1 MRAAHRTALAVAAV
15 SLGLATP
22 VLASP
27 ALAAGGGALCE
38 PGTTVTITSAADA
51 ATTDAVR
58 DALIARGLAPAAS
71 GGALTATLAPADAVV
86 DGGSPSVMAVA
97 LHAGELDPSAAV
109 EGSDWAPIG
118 LAGGGAATE
127 SLLTDACG
135 ALEVPAVETPAQ
147 APAPAADAAPA
158 AAPVAAPAEAPV
170 AAQQQAPAAAPQVAA
185 PKAVASKVTPKS
197 AAAPQVAPKA
207 AALKAAAPKAV
218 PAAKAAPAKPA
229 AASPKV
235 AVPAVGPNDKD
246 CRDFSSQADAQAYY
260 VSKGGP
266 TVDPDGLDADRD
278 AVACETW
285 DYGSSDRSGAMLIDS
300 GFGDRADLL
309 GLLGGSL
316 LVAAGVGC
324 ALRIRRVA

>member
-58 DALIARGLAPAAS
+58 DALVARGLAPAAS
-71 GGALTATLAPADAVV
+71 GGAITATLAPADAVV

-97 LHAGELDPSAAV
+97 IHAGELDPAAAV

-127 SLLTDACG
+127 SLLTQACG
-135 ALEVPAVETPAQ
+135 ELEVPAVEAPAQ
-147 APAPAADAAPA
+147 APAADSAPPAAPA
-158 AAPVAAPAEAPV
+158 APAAAPAEAPV
-170 AAQQQAPAAAPQVAA
+170 AAQQQAPAAAPPAA
-185 PKAVASKVTPKS
+185 
-197 AAAPQVAPKA
+197 APKA
-207 AALKAAAPKAV
+207 AAPQAAPAAAPQAAPKAAAPKAAAPKAV

-229 AASPKV
+229 AAAKAAAPI
-235 AVPAVGPNDKD
+235 AVFDDKN
-246 CRDFSSQADAQAYY
+246 CADFATQAEAQALYD
-260 VSKGGP
+260 SLGG
-266 TVDPDGLDADRD
+266 VANDVHRLDSDRD
-278 AVACETW
+278 GIPCETMLA
-285 DYGSSDRSGAMLIDS
+285 SDRSGAMLIDS
-300 GFGDRADLL
+300 GFGDQADLL

>member
-38 PGTTVTITSAADA
+38 PGTTVTITSAADT
-51 ATTDAVR
+51 ATTDAVH
-58 DALIARGLAPAAS
+58 DALVARGLAPAAS
-71 GGALTATLAPADAVV
+71 GGTLTATLAPADTVV

-97 LHAGELDPSAAV
+97 LHAGELDPAVAV

-127 SLLTDACG
+127 SLLTQACG
-135 ALEVPAVETPAQ
+135 DLEVPAVETPAQ
-147 APAPAADAAPA
+147 APVAAPQAAPA
-158 AAPVAAPAEAPV
+158 AAPAAVPAEAPV
-170 AAQQQAPAAAPQVAA
+170 AAQQQAPAAAPQAAA
-185 PKAVASKVTPKS
+185 PK
-197 AAAPQVAPKA
+197 AAAPQVAPKEA
-207 AALKAAAPKAV
+207 AAPKAVAPKAAAPKAV

-229 AASPKV
+229 AAAPKV

-246 CRDFSSQADAQAYY
+246 CRDFSSQAEAQAYY

-266 TVDPDGLDADRD
+266 TMDPDGLDADRD

-285 DYGSSDRSGAMLIDS
+285 DYGSTDRSGAMLIDS
-300 GFGDRADLL
+300 GFGDQADLL

>member
-1 MRAAHRTALAVAAV
+1 MRAAHRTALAIAAV

-58 DALIARGLAPAAS
+58 DALVARGLAPAAS
-71 GGALTATLAPADAVV
+71 GGAITATLAPADAVV

-97 LHAGELDPSAAV
+97 LHAGGLDPAAAV
-109 EGSDWAPIG
+109 EGTDWAPIG

-127 SLLTDACG
+127 SLLTQACG
-135 ALEVPAVETPAQ
+135 ELEVPAVETPAQ
-147 APAPAADAAPA
+147 APVAAPQAAPA
-158 AAPVAAPAEAPV
+158 AAPAAVPAEAPV
-170 AAQQQAPAAAPQVAA
+170 AAQQQAPAAAPQAAA
-185 PKAVASKVTPKS
+185 PK
-197 AAAPQVAPKA
+197 AAAPQVAPKEA
-207 AALKAAAPKAV
+207 AAPKAVAPRAAAPKAV

-229 AASPKV
+229 AAAPKV

-246 CRDFSSQADAQAYY
+246 CRDFSSQAEAQAYY

-266 TVDPDGLDADRD
+266 TMDPDGLDADRD

-285 DYGSSDRSGAMLIDS
+285 DYGSTDRSGAMLIDS
-300 GFGDRADLL
+300 GFGDQADLL

>member
-58 DALIARGLAPAAS
+58 DALVARGLAPAAS

-97 LHAGELDPSAAV
+97 LHAGELDPAAAV

-127 SLLTDACG
+127 SLLTQACG
-135 ALEVPAVETPAQ
+135 ELDVPAVEAPAQ
-147 APAPAADAAPA
+147 APAQSPAPAADAAPA

-185 PKAVASKVTPKS
+185 PKAAAPQAAP
-197 AAAPQVAPKA
+197 AAAPRAATKA
-207 AALKAAAPKAV
+207 AAPKAAAPKAV

-229 AASPKV
+229 SAAKAAAPI
-235 AVPAVGPNDKD
+235 AVFDDKN
-246 CRDFSSQADAQAYY
+246 CADFATQAEAQALYD
-260 VSKGGP
+260 SLGG
-266 TVDPDGLDADRD
+266 VANDVHRLDSDRD
-278 AVACETW
+278 GIPCETMLA
-285 DYGSSDRSGAMLIDS
+285 SDRSGAMLIDS
-300 GFGDRADLL
+300 GFGDQADLL

>member
-38 PGTTVTITSAADA
+38 PGTTVTIASAADA

-58 DALIARGLAPAAS
+58 DALVARGLAPAAS
-71 GGALTATLAPADAVV
+71 GGALTATLAPADTLV

-97 LHAGELDPSAAV
+97 LHAGELDPAVAV

-127 SLLTDACG
+127 SLLTQACG
-135 ALEVPAVETPAQ
+135 ELEVPAVETPAQ
-147 APAPAADAAPA
+147 APVAAPQAAPA
-158 AAPVAAPAEAPV
+158 AAPAAVPAEAPV
-170 AAQQQAPAAAPQVAA
+170 AAQQQAPAAAPQAAA
-185 PKAVASKVTPKS
+185 PK
-197 AAAPQVAPKA
+197 AAAPQVAPKEA
-207 AALKAAAPKAV
+207 AAPKAVAPKAAAPKAV

-229 AASPKV
+229 AAAPKV

-246 CRDFSSQADAQAYY
+246 CRDFSSQAEAQAYY

-266 TVDPDGLDADRD
+266 TMDPDGLDADRD

-285 DYGSSDRSGAMLIDS
+285 DYGSTDRSGAMLIDS
-300 GFGDRADLL
+300 GFGDQADLL

>member
-38 PGTTVTITSAADA
+38 PGTTVTITSAADT

-58 DALIARGLAPAAS
+58 DALVARGLAPAAS
-71 GGALTATLAPADAVV
+71 GGALTATLAPADTVV

-97 LHAGELDPSAAV
+97 LHAGELDPAVAV

-127 SLLTDACG
+127 SLLTQACG
-135 ALEVPAVETPAQ
+135 ALEVPAVEAPAQ
-147 APAPAADAAPA
+147 AYAADAAPA
-158 AAPVAAPAEAPV
+158 AAPEAAPAEAPV
-170 AAQQQAPAAAPQVAA
+170 AAQQQAPAAAPQAA
-185 PKAVASKVTPKS
+185 
-197 AAAPQVAPKA
+197 APKA
-207 AALKAAAPKAV
+207 AAPQAAPKSAPQAAPKAAAPKAAAPKAV

-229 AASPKV
+229 SAAKAAAPI
-235 AVPAVGPNDKD
+235 AVFDDKN
-246 CRDFSSQADAQAYY
+246 CADFATQAEAQALYD
-260 VSKGGP
+260 SLGG
-266 TVDPDGLDADRD
+266 VANDVHRLDSDRD
-278 AVACETW
+278 GIPCETMLA
-285 DYGSSDRSGAMLIDS
+285 SNRSGAMLIDS
-300 GFGDRADLL
+300 GFGDQADLL

-324 ALRIRRVA
+324 ALRIGRVA